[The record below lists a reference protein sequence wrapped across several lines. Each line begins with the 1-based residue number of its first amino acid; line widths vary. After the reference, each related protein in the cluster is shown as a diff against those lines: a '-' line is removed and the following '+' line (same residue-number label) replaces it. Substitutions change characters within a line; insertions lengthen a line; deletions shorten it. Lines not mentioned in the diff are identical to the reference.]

1 MINCIIEIVSTREFL
16 YPSFNIFTS
25 LRWQTLAETR
35 TQSIQLYGAGC
46 FFIGGDSLY
55 ELMIKAYSEQA
66 DILSQRLAEVRR
78 SKIRDDFTASRIA
91 LLEREIRDLQEIVSL
106 LKWREESE

>member
-1 MINCIIEIVSTREFL
+1 M
-16 YPSFNIFTS
+16 
-25 LRWQTLAETR
+25 
-35 TQSIQLYGAGC
+35 
-46 FFIGGDSLY
+46 Y

-91 LLEREIRDLQEIVSL
+91 LLEREIRDLQEHVSL
-106 LKWREESE
+106 LKRRDFGGV